1 MAISKFSSR
10 TCHQLYMHQ
19 HSPKLDSQA
28 CCSSFSGGMAVRYK
42 EFCCQAWKF
51 CGYVQYGD
59 ATKNSFCLESIMFSF
74 SERVDAQEHR
84 RSLLRWASS
93 IVCRLISASA
103 HQLLTCQPKFKC
115 HPYFPHTTRYS
126 YRGCRS
132 QHAISAHI
140 MTELRS
146 VAYASKQV
154 YYFLAVWEFL
164 LYLATDCTVRAQL
177 SSGKIHPFSFGHS
190 VCAVPIMI
198 ALAPLSIRLS
208 TQNCHP
214 YHEKRRR

>member
-51 CGYVQYGD
+51 CGDVQYGD
-59 ATKNSFCLESIMFSF
+59 ATKNSFCLEFIMFSF
-74 SERVDAQEHR
+74 SERVDAQEHQ

-103 HQLLTCQPKFKC
+103 VDLP
-115 HPYFPHTTRYS
+115 
-126 YRGCRS
+126 
-132 QHAISAHI
+132 A
-140 MTELRS
+140 
-146 VAYASKQV
+146 QV
-154 YYFLAVWEFL
+154 QV
-164 LYLATDCTVRAQL
+164 
-177 SSGKIHPFSFGHS
+177 S
-190 VCAVPIMI
+190 PI
-198 ALAPLSIRLS
+198 LS
-208 TQNCHP
+208 TYNASFLSRLQVSTCYIGAH
-214 YHEKRRR
+214 HD